1 MWSAKQQSHGF
12 LLSIWIFRIILDIFR
27 YIIYNRVRMLTE
39 IEASMKPG
47 YIDRGMLCL
56 GMILK

>member
-1 MWSAKQQSHGF
+1 MWSAKMQSHGF

-39 IEASMKPG
+39 IEAS
-47 YIDRGMLCL
+47 IDRV
-56 GMILK
+56 I

>member
-1 MWSAKQQSHGF
+1 MWSAKMQSHGF
-12 LLSIWIFRIILDIFR
+12 FVSIWIFRITLDIFR

-39 IEASMKPG
+39 IEASIEPG

>member
-1 MWSAKQQSHGF
+1 MVCEDAATWVFAF
-12 LLSIWIFRIILDIFR
+12 IWIFRIILDIFR

-39 IEASMKPG
+39 IEASIEPG